1 MWRRWWAGR
10 GKRRSDDA
18 APDAKGPREDA
29 PPSRTPEDDALLD
42 RIAVAVVRW
51 GMTVPAIFLL
61 ESSKPLSFVGS
72 QFLHFLSPL
81 AHSLLDAT
89 ELDRLA
95 ALLERRETV
104 EELIVRI
111 EGAESARGAE
121 QRAEKARRDATRG
134 ANDRARRDAARETN
148 ESARSDAAREGK
160 GRPNDA

>member
-1 MWRRWWAGR
+1 L
-10 GKRRSDDA
+10 
-18 APDAKGPREDA
+18 
-29 PPSRTPEDDALLD
+29 RTPEDDALLD
-42 RIAVAVVRW
+42 RIAVAIVRW

-81 AHSLLDAT
+81 AHSMLDAR

-111 EGAESARGAE
+111 ERAESARGAD
-121 QRAEKARRDATRG
+121 EKARRDAAHG
-134 ANDRARRDAARETN
+134 ADEDARRDT
-148 ESARSDAAREGK
+148 AREGK
-160 GRPNDA
+160 GRAKDA